1 MSIIF
6 GCAGLISIIK
16 SYLADNSPDPDL
28 DEAVKEA
35 LRQIEMEF
43 MNPPPF

>member
-16 SYLADNSPDPDL
+16 AYLADNPPDPDL
-28 DEAVKEA
+28 DEAVQEA
-35 LRQIEMEF
+35 LRQVETEF
-43 MNPPPF
+43 KNPHHI